1 MTTSLSNIETPAAV
15 VDVARMQRNIARMQ
29 VRMNALG
36 VSFRPHVKTTK
47 CVAVADRQRAA
58 GANGITVSTLR
69 EAEAFFAQATTTFS
83 TRSAS
88 LRTGSAG
95 PRIAGSGLPLLK
107 FWSTRSRLRKPSSRR
122 SRIAILSK
130 S

>member
-29 VRMNALG
+29 DRMNALG

-47 CVAVADRQRAA
+47 SVAVADRQRAA

-69 EAEAFFAQATTTFS
+69 EAEEFFTAGYDDILYAVCIAPHRLSRAQGTA
-83 TRSAS
+83 
-88 LRTGSAG
+88 
-95 PRIAGSGLPLLK
+95 
-107 FWSTRSRLRKPSSRR
+107 
-122 SRIAILSK
+122 
-130 S
+130 